1 MDTVALAKKIKTK
14 CNADM
19 NRWEAAYRFKDGYM
33 ITCCGAPGLKGRA
46 VQAEVKQNCL
56 ERVCAAAQYHP
67 LAD

>member
-1 MDTVALAKKIKTK
+1 MD
-14 CNADM
+14 
-19 NRWEAAYRFKDGYM
+19 RWEAAYRFKDGYM

-56 ERVCAAAQYHP
+56 ERVCAAAQNHP